1 MNKLFEG
8 TKKDLRNDQIL
19 VENLRKQRRELVR
32 TEEGQQMADRIHAV
46 SFIECSAKTRE
57 GIREVLTETA
67 RVAIYNSTNRK
78 KSKKSK
84 IRNKCLIM

>member
-1 MNKLFEG
+1 
-8 TKKDLRNDQIL
+8 
-19 VENLRKQRRELVR
+19 
-32 TEEGQQMADRIHAV
+32 MADRIHAV

-57 GIREVLTETA
+57 GVHEVLIEAA

-78 KSKKSK
+78 KSKRSK